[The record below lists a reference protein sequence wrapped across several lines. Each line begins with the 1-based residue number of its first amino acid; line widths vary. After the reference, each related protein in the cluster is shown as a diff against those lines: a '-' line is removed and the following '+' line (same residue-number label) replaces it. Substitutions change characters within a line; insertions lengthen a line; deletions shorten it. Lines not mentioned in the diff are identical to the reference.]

1 MKKFRVIS
9 FVVLILSVFISVDL
23 GFNYLRAVAASI
35 SGTGDGIAIYSIF
48 APIFL
53 GDRLWSYQKYLNIFQ
68 TSAWLTFAVFAE
80 NAVLA
85 ILSLARGEKQG
96 R

>member
-1 MKKFRVIS
+1 MKKLRIVS
-9 FVVLILSVFISVDL
+9 LVVLIIAVFISVDL
-23 GFNYLRAVAASI
+23 GFNYLQAVAANI
-35 SGTGDGIAIYSIF
+35 SGTSDGIAIRGIF

-68 TSAWLTFAVFAE
+68 TCAWLTFAVLAE

-85 ILSLARGEKQG
+85 ILSLTRAEKQG